1 MSWPLKFQ
9 GDTWEKSIY
18 KPWWKLQND
27 LQLSEN
33 MMHSK
38 RESLPAKWNIKQTNS
53 DKANK
58 GTGGRNSPSI
68 LARAISLKKVIP
80 QRTRKRNITKLKW
93 FYTVKTCMG
102 RWNPREPNY
111 WSPTLNRYHP
121 AKIWGTKAPV
131 HVWTIHDQLEWE
143 CERVRLSPHITK
155 SSFYIHT

>member
-1 MSWPLKFQ
+1 MGKRHIQTLMEITKWP
-9 GDTWEKSIY
+9 
-18 KPWWKLQND
+18 
-27 LQLSEN
+27 
-33 MMHSK
+33 
-38 RESLPAKWNIKQTNS
+38 PAFRKYDAFKARILACKVKY
-53 DKANK
+53 KANK

-143 CERVRLSPHITK
+143 CERARLLPHITK